1 MISFRAHGIPRP
13 WSRPRF
19 DRRSG
24 RVFDSGSSDAWRA
37 DVLRCGRSARPRR
50 PLVGPLIVLIDFLL
64 PRPRRLCRR
73 SDPTGEIPCDRRPD
87 RDNLEKAV
95 LDALQADGWFVDDAQ
110 VVGGEVRKL
119 YHAIGEAPGARITIA
134 EVTL

>member
-1 MISFRAHGIPRP
+1 M
-13 WSRPRF
+13 
-19 DRRSG
+19 
-24 RVFDSGSSDAWRA
+24 
-37 DVLRCGRSARPRR
+37 
-50 PLVGPLIVLIDFLL
+50 
-64 PRPRRLCRR
+64 
-73 SDPTGEIPCDRRPD
+73 
-87 RDNLEKAV
+87 